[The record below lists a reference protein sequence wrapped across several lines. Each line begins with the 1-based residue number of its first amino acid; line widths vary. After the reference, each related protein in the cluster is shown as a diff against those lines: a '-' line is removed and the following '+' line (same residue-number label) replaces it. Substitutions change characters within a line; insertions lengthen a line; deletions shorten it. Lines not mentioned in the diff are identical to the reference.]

1 MIITREEDLVFFER
15 IEDDSLNDC
24 EEEKKIYTEDPDE
37 ADIAHDLQMIGE
49 CNYE

>member
-15 IEDDSLNDC
+15 IEDDSLNC
-24 EEEKKIYTEDPDE
+24 EEEKNICMEDPDE

-49 CNYE
+49 YDYE